1 MGLEGLGKEDLK
13 RVLDIRAAIGDVTSQ
28 ISKGNAELR
37 KLNQSFVDVGSEAR
51 KITAAA
57 KGFAELQDQAAKSAK
72 ATTAAIAAES
82 KQLSIVR
89 TLNIEINSLVEKSIG
104 ANEKNAKAFLDQAR
118 RLGSAKDSAQTLANE
133 FGKLAKS
140 SSQLDRSTM
149 WFTGFSEFLKD
160 IPGLRA
166 LSGPFQDAAKAS
178 RETLITNAEQEAT
191 RGRISDL
198 IKDENE
204 LGAKGKLD
212 GRKLTLEKL
221 KQQGLSGITG
231 KLEGK
236 AAKEKLLTTLKA
248 NKGAS
253 SGIAGLKAGFKGLKG
268 IIGKAFVPLLIIQTV
283 VSAVKMLF
291 SLMSKASKQ
300 TAKFSNDLL
309 IGREAANELRRSTH
323 DTVIEFNLASKAAG
337 GVAITQEGLLKT
349 MGAINQKLG
358 FQVNILKDFGSEMGQ
373 NVAEATMMTEKFGLS
388 ADASA
393 RLFLESVKTGKPLKE
408 MTKEYF
414 GQVGAL
420 SSQEGLTAD
429 VVGNLEAATKVTG
442 NLRANFKGS
451 SFAIAEGVFNA
462 KRLGFEL
469 SQMEGVSSSLLSFQ
483 SSIENEMAAELLTG
497 KQLNLSKAREYALMG
512 DTENLMKEISR
523 QAGTQEEFLSMN
535 IIQRQA
541 LAKAVGMEVN
551 ELADMYDKKGKN
563 DALAK
568 KNAEVLNRLRTE
580 GNLVLGKGFDIEKAS
595 LQEIRVAAEA
605 AGKSEKELRDM
616 LGDQIYLRKSEQSA
630 TEKFNE
636 AISRAKDIFASF
648 VGGGSLDALADGLS
662 NVTESAFFRFFIG
675 KAGREKL
682 DAAKKEKNLERINE
696 ERKGRGLA
704 AIGSDDEG
712 AYKKAMRA
720 EKLQAQYVETNK
732 YRKEKGLAPLVNRS
746 RERENEFGEKLVVP
760 IDNAEELNDFI
771 IRPGQRPIKY
781 NKGDLLMGGTNLGG
795 GNNSN
800 IEALL
805 SGILSA
811 IENGGDVYMDG
822 NKVGKSL
829 ALASSKM
836 G

>member
-28 ISKGNAELR
+28 ISKGNAEL
-37 KLNQSFVDVGSEAR
+37 KKMNFSFANMRSEIG
-51 KITAAA
+51 KIETAST
-57 KGFAELQDQAAKSAK
+57 KFAQLQDQAAKSAK
-72 ATTAAIAAES
+72 ATTEAIKKEAE
-82 KQLSIVR
+82 QLSIVR
-89 TLNIEINSLVEKSIG
+89 TLNLEINSLANKAIGTSEKQ
-104 ANEKNAKAFLDQAR
+104 ATALLNQAR
-118 RLGSAKDSAQTLANE
+118 RLSSARDSAQGLADE

-140 SSQLDRSTM
+140 SSQLDGNTM

-160 IPGLRA
+160 IPGLKT
-166 LSGPFQDAAKAS
+166 LSGPFQDAAQAS
-178 RETLITNAEQEAT
+178 RETLINNAKVGEEQ
-191 RGRISDL
+191 SQ
-198 IKDENE
+198 IKEQYKSIGDIQ
-204 LGAKGKLD
+204 KLD
-212 GRKLTLEKL
+212 GRTLTKEKL
-221 KQQGLSGITG
+221 KSLKLDNITG
-231 KLEGK
+231 GLEKNAARDKLV
-236 AAKEKLLTTLKA
+236 ATMKA
-248 NKGAS
+248 NKNAS
-253 SGIAGLKAGFKGLKG
+253 GGVAGLKAGFKGLKG
-268 IIGKAFVPLLIIQTV
+268 VIGKAFVPLLIIQTV

-309 IGREAANELRRSTH
+309 IGREAANDLRRSTH

-373 NVAEATMMTEKFGLS
+373 NVAEATMMSEKFGLS
-388 ADASA
+388 ADATA
-393 RLFLESVKTGKPLKE
+393 RLFLESVKAGKPLKE
-408 MTKEYF
+408 MTKDYF

-429 VVGNLEAATKVTG
+429 VVGNLEAAAKITG
-442 NLRANFKGS
+442 NLRANFKGN

-512 DTENLMKEISR
+512 KTELLMKEISK

-535 IIQRQA
+535 IVQRKA
-541 LAKAVGMEVN
+541 LAKAVGLEVN

-563 DALAK
+563 DALVKENAK
-568 KNAEVLNRLRTE
+568 VLNKLRTE

-605 AGKSEKELRDM
+605 AGKSEAELRDL

-712 AYKKAMRA
+712 AYKKAISA
-720 EKLQAQYVETNK
+720 EKMQARYVKTNK
-732 YRKEKGLAPLVNRS
+732 YRTEKGLKPLVNRS

-760 IDNAEELNDFI
+760 VSKAEEVSDFI
-771 IRPGQRPIKY
+771 IRPGQKPIKY

>member
-28 ISKGNAELR
+28 ISKGNAEL
-37 KLNQSFVDVGSEAR
+37 KKMNFSFANMRSEIG
-51 KITAAA
+51 KIETAST
-57 KGFAELQDQAAKSAK
+57 KFAQLQDQAAKSAK
-72 ATTAAIAAES
+72 ATTEAIKKEAE
-82 KQLSIVR
+82 QLSIVR
-89 TLNIEINSLVEKSIG
+89 TLNLEINSLANKAIGTSEKQ
-104 ANEKNAKAFLDQAR
+104 ATALLNQAR
-118 RLGSAKDSAQTLANE
+118 RLSSARDSAQGLADE

-140 SSQLDRSTM
+140 SSQLDGNTM

-160 IPGLRA
+160 IPGLKT
-166 LSGPFQDAAKAS
+166 LSGPFQDAAQAS
-178 RETLITNAEQEAT
+178 SETLINNTKVGEEQ
-191 RGRISDL
+191 SQ
-198 IKDENE
+198 IKEQYKSIGDIQ
-204 LGAKGKLD
+204 KLD
-212 GRKLTLEKL
+212 GRTLTKEKL
-221 KQQGLSGITG
+221 KSLKLDNITG
-231 KLEGK
+231 GLEKNAARDKLV
-236 AAKEKLLTTLKA
+236 ATMKA
-248 NKGAS
+248 NKNAS
-253 SGIAGLKAGFKGLKG
+253 GGVAGLKAGFKGLKG
-268 IIGKAFVPLLIIQTV
+268 VIGKAFVPLLIIQTV

-309 IGREAANELRRSTH
+309 IGREAANDLRRSTH

-373 NVAEATMMTEKFGLS
+373 NVAEATMMSEKFGLS
-388 ADASA
+388 ADATA
-393 RLFLESVKTGKPLKE
+393 RLFLESVKAGKPLKE
-408 MTKEYF
+408 MTKDYF

-429 VVGNLEAATKVTG
+429 VVGNLEAAAKITG
-442 NLRANFKGS
+442 NLRANFKGN

-512 DTENLMKEISR
+512 KTELLMKEISK

-535 IIQRQA
+535 IVQRKA
-541 LAKAVGMEVN
+541 LAKAVGLEVN

-563 DALAK
+563 DALVKENAK
-568 KNAEVLNRLRTE
+568 VLNKLRTE

-605 AGKSEKELRDM
+605 AGKSEAELRDL

-712 AYKKAMRA
+712 AYKKAISA
-720 EKLQAQYVETNK
+720 EKMQARYVKTNK
-732 YRKEKGLAPLVNRS
+732 YRTEKGLKPLVNRS

-760 IDNAEELNDFI
+760 VSKAEEVSDFI
-771 IRPGQRPIKY
+771 IRPGQKPIKY

>member
-28 ISKGNAELR
+28 ISKGNAEL
-37 KLNQSFVDVGSEAR
+37 KKMNFSFANMRSEIG
-51 KITAAA
+51 KIETAST
-57 KGFAELQDQAAKSAK
+57 KFAQLQDEAAKSAK
-72 ATTAAIAAES
+72 ATTEAIKKEAE
-82 KQLSIVR
+82 QLSIVR
-89 TLNIEINSLVEKSIG
+89 TLNLEINSLANKAIGTSEKQ
-104 ANEKNAKAFLDQAR
+104 ATALLNQAR
-118 RLGSAKDSAQTLANE
+118 RLSSARDSAQGLADE

-140 SSQLDRSTM
+140 SSQLDSNTM

-166 LSGPFQDAAKAS
+166 LSGPFQDAAQAS
-178 RETLITNAEQEAT
+178 RETLINNAKVGEEQ
-191 RGRISDL
+191 SQ
-198 IKDENE
+198 IKEQYKSIGDIQ
-204 LGAKGKLD
+204 KLD
-212 GRKLTLEKL
+212 GRTLTKEKL
-221 KQQGLSGITG
+221 KSLKLDNITG
-231 KLEGK
+231 GLEKTAARDKLV
-236 AAKEKLLTTLKA
+236 ATMKA
-248 NKGAS
+248 NKNAS
-253 SGIAGLKAGFKGLKG
+253 GGVAGLKAGFKGLKG
-268 IIGKAFVPLLIIQTV
+268 IISKAFVPLLIIQTV
-283 VSAVKMLF
+283 VSAVKMLL

-373 NVAEATMMTEKFGLS
+373 NVAEATMMSEKFGLS

-414 GQVGAL
+414 GQVGFL

-429 VVGNLEAATKVTG
+429 VIGNLEAATKVSG
-442 NLRANFKGS
+442 NLRANFKGN

-551 ELADMYDKKGKN
+551 ELADMYDKKSKN

-568 KNAEVLNRLRTE
+568 KNLEVVNKLKLAGLRIDDE
-580 GNLVLGKGFDIEKAS
+580 NFNLEKAS
-595 LQEIRVAAEA
+595 LQEIRIASQA
-605 AGKSEKELRDM
+605 AGQSEEELRKT

-636 AISRAKDIFASF
+636 ALSRAKDIFASF

-704 AIGSDDEG
+704 AIDSDDEG

-720 EKLQAQYVETNK
+720 EKMQARYVETNK

>member
-28 ISKGNAELR
+28 ISKGNAEL
-37 KLNQSFVDVGSEAR
+37 KKMNFSFANMRSEIG
-51 KITAAA
+51 KIETAST
-57 KGFAELQDQAAKSAK
+57 KFAQLQDEAAKSAK
-72 ATTAAIAAES
+72 ATTEAIKKEAE
-82 KQLSIVR
+82 QLSIVR
-89 TLNIEINSLVEKSIG
+89 TLNLEINSLANKAIGTSEKQ
-104 ANEKNAKAFLDQAR
+104 ATALLNQAR
-118 RLGSAKDSAQTLANE
+118 RLSSARDSAQGLADE

-140 SSQLDRSTM
+140 SSQLDSNTM

-166 LSGPFQDAAKAS
+166 LSGPFQDAAQAS
-178 RETLITNAEQEAT
+178 RETLINNAKVGEEQ
-191 RGRISDL
+191 SQ
-198 IKDENE
+198 IKEQYKSIGDIQ
-204 LGAKGKLD
+204 KLD
-212 GRKLTLEKL
+212 GRTLTKEKL
-221 KQQGLSGITG
+221 KSLKLDNITG
-231 KLEGK
+231 GLEKTAARDKLV
-236 AAKEKLLTTLKA
+236 ATMKA
-248 NKGAS
+248 NKNAS
-253 SGIAGLKAGFKGLKG
+253 GGVAGLKAGFKGLKG
-268 IIGKAFVPLLIIQTV
+268 IISKAFVPLLIIQTV

-323 DTVIEFNLASKAAG
+323 DTVKEFNILSKEAG
-337 GVAITQEGLLKT
+337 GVAITQEGLLNT

-373 NVAEATMMTEKFGLS
+373 NVAEATMMSEKFGLS

-414 GQVGAL
+414 GQVGFL

-429 VVGNLEAATKVTG
+429 VIGNLEAATKVSG
-442 NLRANFKGS
+442 NLRANFKGN

-551 ELADMYDKKGKN
+551 ELADMYDKKSKN

-568 KNAEVLNRLRTE
+568 KNLEVVNKLKLAGLRIDDE
-580 GNLVLGKGFDIEKAS
+580 NFNLEKAS
-595 LQEIRVAAEA
+595 LQEIRIASQA
-605 AGKSEKELRDM
+605 AGQSEEELRKT

-704 AIGSDDEG
+704 AIDSDDEG

-720 EKLQAQYVETNK
+720 EKMQARYVETNK

>member
-28 ISKGNAELR
+28 ISKGNAEL
-37 KLNQSFVDVGSEAR
+37 KKMNFSFANMRSEIG
-51 KITAAA
+51 KIETAST
-57 KGFAELQDQAAKSAK
+57 KFAQLQDEAAKSAK
-72 ATTAAIAAES
+72 ATTEAIKKEAE
-82 KQLSIVR
+82 QLSIVR
-89 TLNIEINSLVEKSIG
+89 TLNLEINSLANKAIGTSEKQ
-104 ANEKNAKAFLDQAR
+104 ATALLNQAR
-118 RLGSAKDSAQTLANE
+118 RLSSARDSAQGLADE

-140 SSQLDRSTM
+140 SSQLDSNTM

-166 LSGPFQDAAKAS
+166 LSGPFQDAAQAS
-178 RETLITNAEQEAT
+178 RETLINNAKVGEEQ
-191 RGRISDL
+191 SQ
-198 IKDENE
+198 IKEQYKSIGDIQ
-204 LGAKGKLD
+204 KLD
-212 GRKLTLEKL
+212 GRTLTKEKL
-221 KQQGLSGITG
+221 KSLKLDNITG
-231 KLEGK
+231 GLEKTAARDKLV
-236 AAKEKLLTTLKA
+236 ATMKA
-248 NKGAS
+248 NKNAS
-253 SGIAGLKAGFKGLKG
+253 GGVAGLKAGFKGLKG
-268 IIGKAFVPLLIIQTV
+268 IISKAFVPLLIIQTV
-283 VSAVKMLF
+283 VSAVKMLL

-551 ELADMYDKKGKN
+551 ELADMYDKKSKN

-568 KNAEVLNRLRTE
+568 KNLEVVNKLKLAGLRIDDE
-580 GNLVLGKGFDIEKAS
+580 NFNLEKAS
-595 LQEIRVAAEA
+595 LQEIRIASQA
-605 AGKSEKELRDM
+605 AGQSEEELRKT

-636 AISRAKDIFASF
+636 ALSRAKDIFASF

-704 AIGSDDEG
+704 AIDSDDEG

-720 EKLQAQYVETNK
+720 EKMQARYVETNK

>member
-28 ISKGNAELR
+28 ISKGNAEL
-37 KLNQSFVDVGSEAR
+37 KKMNFSFANMRSEIG
-51 KITAAA
+51 KIETAST
-57 KGFAELQDQAAKSAK
+57 KFAQLQDEAAKSAK
-72 ATTAAIAAES
+72 ATTEAIKKEAE
-82 KQLSIVR
+82 QLSIVR
-89 TLNIEINSLVEKSIG
+89 TLNLEINSLANKAIGTSEKQ
-104 ANEKNAKAFLDQAR
+104 ATALLNQAR
-118 RLGSAKDSAQTLANE
+118 RLSSARDSAQGLADE

-140 SSQLDRSTM
+140 SSQLDSNTM

-178 RETLITNAEQEAT
+178 RETLINNAKVGEEQ
-191 RGRISDL
+191 SQ
-198 IKDENE
+198 IKEQYKSIGDIQ
-204 LGAKGKLD
+204 KLD
-212 GRKLTLEKL
+212 GRTLTKEKL
-221 KQQGLSGITG
+221 KSLKLDNITG
-231 KLEGK
+231 GLEKTAARDKLV
-236 AAKEKLLTTLKA
+236 ATMKA
-248 NKGAS
+248 NKNAS
-253 SGIAGLKAGFKGLKG
+253 GGVAGLKAGFKGLKG
-268 IIGKAFVPLLIIQTV
+268 IISKAFVPLLIIQTV
-283 VSAVKMLF
+283 VSAVKMLL

-323 DTVIEFNLASKAAG
+323 DTVKEFNILSKEAG
-337 GVAITQEGLLKT
+337 GVAITQEGLLNT

-414 GQVGAL
+414 GQAGLL

-429 VVGNLEAATKVTG
+429 VIGNLEEATKVSG

-551 ELADMYDKKGKN
+551 ELADMSDKKGKN

-595 LQEIRVAAEA
+595 LQEIRIASQA
-605 AGKSEKELRDM
+605 AGQSEEELRKT
-616 LGDQIYLRKSEQSA
+616 LGEQIYLRKSEQSA

-636 AISRAKDIFASF
+636 ALSRAKDIFASF

-704 AIGSDDEG
+704 AIDSDDEG

-720 EKLQAQYVETNK
+720 EKMQARYVETNK

>member
-28 ISKGNAELR
+28 ISKGNAEL
-37 KLNQSFVDVGSEAR
+37 KKMNFSFANMRSEIG
-51 KITAAA
+51 KIETAST
-57 KGFAELQDQAAKSAK
+57 KFAQLQDEAAKSAK
-72 ATTAAIAAES
+72 ATTEAIKKEAE
-82 KQLSIVR
+82 QLSIVR
-89 TLNIEINSLVEKSIG
+89 TLNLEINSLANKAIGTSEKQ
-104 ANEKNAKAFLDQAR
+104 ATALLNQAR
-118 RLGSAKDSAQTLANE
+118 RLSSARDSAQGLADE

-140 SSQLDRSTM
+140 SSQLDSNTM

-166 LSGPFQDAAKAS
+166 LSGPFQDAAQAS
-178 RETLITNAEQEAT
+178 RETLINNAKVGEEQ
-191 RGRISDL
+191 SQ
-198 IKDENE
+198 IKEQYKSIGDIQ
-204 LGAKGKLD
+204 KLD
-212 GRKLTLEKL
+212 GRTLTKEKL
-221 KQQGLSGITG
+221 KSLKLDNITG
-231 KLEGK
+231 GLEKTAARDKLV
-236 AAKEKLLTTLKA
+236 ATMKA
-248 NKGAS
+248 NKNAS
-253 SGIAGLKAGFKGLKG
+253 GGVAGLKAGFKGLKG
-268 IIGKAFVPLLIIQTV
+268 IISKAFVPLLIIQTV
-283 VSAVKMLF
+283 VSAVKMLL

-323 DTVIEFNLASKAAG
+323 DTVKEFNILSKEAG
-337 GVAITQEGLLKT
+337 GVAITQEGLLNT

-373 NVAEATMMTEKFGLS
+373 NVAEATMMSEKFGLS

-414 GQVGAL
+414 GQVGFL

-429 VVGNLEAATKVTG
+429 VIGNLEAATKVSG
-442 NLRANFKGS
+442 NLRANFKGN

-551 ELADMYDKKGKN
+551 ELADMYDKKSKN

-568 KNAEVLNRLRTE
+568 KNLEVVNKLKLAGLRIDDE
-580 GNLVLGKGFDIEKAS
+580 NFNLEKAS
-595 LQEIRVAAEA
+595 LQEIRIASQA
-605 AGKSEKELRDM
+605 AGQSEEELRKT

-636 AISRAKDIFASF
+636 ALSRAKDIFASF

-704 AIGSDDEG
+704 AIDSDDEG

-720 EKLQAQYVETNK
+720 EKMQARYVETNK

>member
-28 ISKGNAELR
+28 ISKGNAEL
-37 KLNQSFVDVGSEAR
+37 KKMNFSFANMRSEIG
-51 KITAAA
+51 KIETAST
-57 KGFAELQDQAAKSAK
+57 KFAQLQDQAAKSAK
-72 ATTAAIAAES
+72 ATTEAIKKEAE
-82 KQLSIVR
+82 QLSIVR
-89 TLNIEINSLVEKSIG
+89 TLNLEINSLANKAIGTSEKQ
-104 ANEKNAKAFLDQAR
+104 ATALLNQAR
-118 RLGSAKDSAQTLANE
+118 RLSSTRDSAQGLADE

-140 SSQLDRSTM
+140 SSQLDGNTM

-160 IPGLRA
+160 IPGLKT
-166 LSGPFQDAAKAS
+166 LSGPFQDAAQAS
-178 RETLITNAEQEAT
+178 RETVINNAKVGEEQSQIKEQYK
-191 RGRISDL
+191 RIGD
-198 IKDENE
+198 IQ
-204 LGAKGKLD
+204 KLD
-212 GRKLTLEKL
+212 GRTLTKEKL
-221 KQQGLSGITG
+221 KSLKLDNITG
-231 KLEGK
+231 GLEKNAARDKLV
-236 AAKEKLLTTLKA
+236 ATMKA
-248 NKGAS
+248 NKNAS
-253 SGIAGLKAGFKGLKG
+253 GGVAGLKAGFKGLKG
-268 IIGKAFVPLLIIQTV
+268 VIGKAFVPLLIIQTV

-309 IGREAANELRRSTH
+309 IGREAANDLRRSTH

-373 NVAEATMMTEKFGLS
+373 NVAEATMMSEKFGLS
-388 ADASA
+388 ADATA
-393 RLFLESVKTGKPLKE
+393 RLFLESVKAGKPLKE
-408 MTKEYF
+408 MTKDYF

-429 VVGNLEAATKVTG
+429 VVGNLEAAAKITG
-442 NLRANFKGS
+442 NLRANFKGN

-512 DTENLMKEISR
+512 KTELLMKEISK

-535 IIQRQA
+535 IVQRKA
-541 LAKAVGMEVN
+541 LAKAVGLEVN

-563 DALAK
+563 DALVKENAK
-568 KNAEVLNRLRTE
+568 VLNKLRTE

-605 AGKSEKELRDM
+605 AGKSEAELRDL

-712 AYKKAMRA
+712 AYKKAISA
-720 EKLQAQYVETNK
+720 EKMQARYVKTNK
-732 YRKEKGLAPLVNRS
+732 YRTEKGLKPLVNRS

-760 IDNAEELNDFI
+760 VSKAEEVSDFI
-771 IRPGQRPIKY
+771 IRPGQKPIKY

>member
-28 ISKGNAELR
+28 ISKGNAEL
-37 KLNQSFVDVGSEAR
+37 KKMNFSFANMRSEIG
-51 KITAAA
+51 KIETAST
-57 KGFAELQDQAAKSAK
+57 KFAQLQDEAAKSAK
-72 ATTAAIAAES
+72 ATTEAIKKEAE
-82 KQLSIVR
+82 QLSIVR
-89 TLNIEINSLVEKSIG
+89 TLNLEINSLANKAIGTSEKQ
-104 ANEKNAKAFLDQAR
+104 ATALLNQAR
-118 RLGSAKDSAQTLANE
+118 RLSSARDSAQGLADE

-140 SSQLDRSTM
+140 SSQLDSNTM

-166 LSGPFQDAAKAS
+166 LSGPFQDAAQAS
-178 RETLITNAEQEAT
+178 RETLINNAKVGEEQ
-191 RGRISDL
+191 SQ
-198 IKDENE
+198 IKEQYKSIGDIQ
-204 LGAKGKLD
+204 KLD
-212 GRKLTLEKL
+212 GRTLTKEKL
-221 KQQGLSGITG
+221 KSLKLDNITG
-231 KLEGK
+231 GLEKTAARDKLV
-236 AAKEKLLTTLKA
+236 ATMKA
-248 NKGAS
+248 NKNAS
-253 SGIAGLKAGFKGLKG
+253 GGVAGLKAGFKGLKG
-268 IIGKAFVPLLIIQTV
+268 IISKAFVPLLIIQTV
-283 VSAVKMLF
+283 VSAVKMLL

-300 TAKFSNDLL
+300 TAKFSNELL

-373 NVAEATMMTEKFGLS
+373 NVAEATMMSEKFGLS

-414 GQVGAL
+414 GQAGLL

-429 VVGNLEAATKVTG
+429 VIGNLEAATKVSG
-442 NLRANFKGS
+442 NLRANFKGN

-551 ELADMYDKKGKN
+551 ELADMYDKKSKN

-568 KNAEVLNRLRTE
+568 KNLEVVNKLKLAGLRIDDE
-580 GNLVLGKGFDIEKAS
+580 NFNLEKAS
-595 LQEIRVAAEA
+595 LQEIRIASQA
-605 AGKSEKELRDM
+605 AGQSEEELRKT
-616 LGDQIYLRKSEQSA
+616 LGEQIYLRKSEQSA

-636 AISRAKDIFASF
+636 ALSRAKDIFASF

-704 AIGSDDEG
+704 AIDSDDEG

-720 EKLQAQYVETNK
+720 EKMQARYVETNK